1 MTIFTDTYI
10 PYDFEDKQKC
20 LKHVE
25 QRCQGIKKALRRI
38 EKDNEHLRI
47 RCPLSG
53 DYIEVTGSMDEINW
67 LHAELTKRKWY
78 RTN

>member
-53 DYIEVTGSMDEINW
+53 DYLDILGTEEELEW
-67 LHAELTKRKWY
+67 LDNMLRSLNLY
-78 RTN
+78 RT

>member
-1 MTIFTDTYI
+1 MTIFTDTFI
-10 PYDFEDKQKC
+10 PYEYANKYEV

-25 QRCQGIKKALRRI
+25 SRCHGLKKSLRFV
-38 EKDNEHLRI
+38 EMDNEHLTV

-53 DYIEVTGSMDEINW
+53 DYIEITGSVDELNW

-78 RTN
+78 RTI

>member
-1 MTIFTDTYI
+1 MTLFTGTFI
-10 PYDFEDKQKC
+10 PYEYDKQEC

-25 QRCQGIKKALRRI
+25 SRCHGLKKSLRLI
-38 EKDNEHLRI
+38 EMDNEHLEV

-53 DYIEVTGSMDEINW
+53 DYLEIVGSEEEINW

-78 RTN
+78 RIT